1 MMLWREWDRRAADIE
16 VVTVI
21 FDIDSGSNDVVIFT
35 DLTWQRPANGAW
47 CGGNRAHYFK
57 MSEETRCGKLVANF

>member
-1 MMLWREWDRRAADIE
+1 MMLWREWDRRVADIE

-47 CGGNRAHYFK
+47 CGGNRAH
-57 MSEETRCGKLVANF
+57 